1 VDPNCTQVAP
11 TAIGWPYL
19 GDMESPRSDER
30 ITRRLRDALVAD
42 LVVRELDEEGE
53 YWLTAKLEPRDWTR
67 HLARQLGIAGT
78 DGPGGIHDT
87 LLVIVRE
94 VDRLIGRLRPTDE
107 LEEVCKELA
116 HEATKNLQPLE
127 VYATL
132 LAGPSR
138 WRQKKIEAGCRVASL
153 SGQLRPILERELA
166 NELRRVLG
174 EWAKLDFRKLGE
186 QREEA
191 IKAARANAGAGA
203 KATASTSPRQPQ
215 TARDRADRLK
225 MRPFQPPG
233 RT

>member
-1 VDPNCTQVAP
+1 
-11 TAIGWPYL
+11 
-19 GDMESPRSDER
+19 MESSRSDER

-42 LVVRELDEEGE
+42 LVLGELDEEGE
-53 YWLTAKLEPRDWTR
+53 YWLTAKLEPRDWTH
-67 HLARQLGIAGT
+67 HLARQLGIDRT

-94 VDRLIGRLRPTDE
+94 IDRLIGSLRPTDE
-107 LEEVCKELA
+107 VEEICKDLA

-138 WRQKKIEAGCRVASL
+138 WRQKKIEAGCKIANL
-153 SGQLRPILERELA
+153 PGQLRPILERELA

-186 QREEA
+186 QREQA
-191 IKAARANAGAGA
+191 IKAARAEADTGA
-203 KATASTSPRQPQ
+203 KTTASSGLRQPQ
-215 TARDRADRLK
+215 TTQDRADRLK
-225 MRPFQPPG
+225 LRPFQPPG
-233 RT
+233 KG